1 MSRHPNVK
9 WAQRSDMVYITI
21 DLPDAQD
28 VKLKLEPEGKFL
40 FSATTGP
47 EKTPYE
53 VDLDLYDKID
63 INETKTSVGLR
74 NICYLVKKAEDKWWS
89 RLIKQQGRAP
99 IFLKVDWDKWV
110 DEDEEPE
117 EVKGDEGGPGGFGNN
132 MDFGGL
138 GNNMDFGG
146 LGNNMNFG
154 GLGNNMNFGDFDL
167 SKLNMGG
174 DGLNADALG
183 KFDAENDESDAEDE
197 TVDQQPS
204 AAGQSDAKP
213 LASAEHDAKASA

>member
-183 KFDAENDESDAEDE
+183 KFDENDESDAEDE
-197 TVDQQPS
+197 TVDQPPS

-213 LASAEHDAKASA
+213 LASAEQDAKASA

>member
-1 MSRHPNVK
+1 
-9 WAQRSDMVYITI
+9 MVYITI

-183 KFDAENDESDAEDE
+183 KFDENDESDAEDE
-197 TVDQQPS
+197 TVDQPPS

-213 LASAEHDAKASA
+213 LASAEQDAKASA

>member
-183 KFDAENDESDAEDE
+183 KFDENDESDAEDE
-197 TVDQQPS
+197 TVDQPPS

>member
-1 MSRHPNVK
+1 
-9 WAQRSDMVYITI
+9 MVYITI

-197 TVDQQPS
+197 TVDQPPS

-213 LASAEHDAKASA
+213 LASAEQDAKASA

>member
-1 MSRHPNVK
+1 
-9 WAQRSDMVYITI
+9 MVYITV

-174 DGLNADALG
+174 DGLNADTLG
-183 KFDAENDESDAEDE
+183 KFDENDESDAEDE
-197 TVDQQPS
+197 TVDQPPS

>member
-1 MSRHPNVK
+1 
-9 WAQRSDMVYITI
+9 MVYITI

-197 TVDQQPS
+197 TVDQPPS